1 MWLGAGRWYWEV
13 LVDTS
18 SGNGPDV
25 GYIDKVTSGT
35 SNYLGQASGAAWRW
49 DGNFRVNNSYASGTF
64 ASYTSGDYL
73 GFYLDFEDNK
83 IYIAKNG
90 TIQNSG
96 TGIAITAAASV
107 VSGTG
112 LYTPAFGD
120 EHSTSSTYSANFG
133 NGSFGSTQLTGTT
146 YSDDDSNGTFKYSP
160 NDGGASS
167 FDGSA
172 KNFYAICTNNI
183 ATYGG

>member
-1 MWLGAGRWYWEV
+1 MDL
-13 LVDTS
+13 
-18 SGNGPDV
+18 
-25 GYIDKVTSGT
+25 
-35 SNYLGQASGAAWRW
+35 
-49 DGNFRVNNSYASGTF
+49 
-64 ASYTSGDYL
+64 
-73 GFYLDFEDNK
+73 EDNK
-83 IYIAKNG
+83 IYVAKNG